1 MYCHDVLSS
10 HLLFFPQRG
19 WSRISLPWATKL
31 QREGTERRSSTVLQL
46 PSHNKRKPLP
56 SQVGNSSKNPTQF
69 IGNTESSSRNKA
81 KLEKQDLREAWQ
93 KTIQSTNQIAEPA
106 APSNSSTLTDSAG
119 KHHTVAVL
127 ALLMKVQGR
136 LLEGLCANLQSF
148 LVVSLLKTCAIWDK
162 RAC

>member
-1 MYCHDVLSS
+1 
-10 HLLFFPQRG
+10 
-19 WSRISLPWATKL
+19 
-31 QREGTERRSSTVLQL
+31 
-46 PSHNKRKPLP
+46 
-56 SQVGNSSKNPTQF
+56 VGNSSKNPTQF

-148 LVVSLLKTCAIWDK
+148 LVVSLLKTCAI
-162 RAC
+162 